1 MTYIQHYCPTKL
13 VNCACVCIHKGK
25 RSVLMKKTKIVCT
38 IGPASEK
45 KEIFTELVINGL
57 NVARMNFS
65 HGDHAEHLA
74 RFELVKEVREEL
86 NTPVSILL
94 DTKGPEIR
102 TGKFGVPVVDLVEG
116 QEFTLTTDD
125 YMGDQNKCMI
135 SYDGLPNDVVPG
147 NMILIDDGLVGLE
160 VIEVVGNDIKTK
172 VLNAGPIKNHKGVNV
187 PGVSINL
194 PAITPKDESDIK
206 FGIEN
211 GIDFIAASFIRKAAD
226 VLEIRKILE
235 ENNAHDVHIISKIE
249 NQEGVDNL
257 EEILEVSDGIMVAR
271 GDLGVEIPTEQVPLA
286 QKLMIKRCNE
296 LGKPVITATQML
308 DSMIRN
314 PRPTRAETTDV
325 ANAIFD
331 GTDAIMLSGETAA
344 GKYPVESVKTMA
356 TIAQAAESALDYKAI
371 MRNVQASKADDTV
384 TYAVSHAT
392 VNTAMDLNASAIIT
406 ATASGF
412 TARKISRFRPSAPVI
427 AATSSDKV
435 RRKMNLVWGVKTVK
449 IDTATSTDE
458 IFDLALDASREAG
471 LIKKGDLVVM
481 SAGVPV
487 GVAGATNLMKV
498 HLVGEV
504 LIKGTG
510 VGKDTKVGKVCVVRS
525 AAEAAEKFQE
535 GDVMVTNA
543 TDKDMMPY
551 VEKASAL
558 IVEEGGYTS
567 HAAIVAL
574 SLKKPAV
581 VGAKLA
587 TELLKDGEV
596 VTLDAQK
603 GIVYEGESRIL

>member
-1 MTYIQHYCPTKL
+1 
-13 VNCACVCIHKGK
+13 
-25 RSVLMKKTKIVCT
+25 MKKTKIVCT

-45 KEIFTELVINGL
+45 KEIFTELVKNGL

-74 RFELVKEVREEL
+74 RIETVKEVRDEL
-86 NTPVSILL
+86 DVPVSILL

-102 TGKFGVPVVDLVEG
+102 TGKFSVPVVDLVEG
-116 QEFTLTTDD
+116 QEFTLTTEE
-125 YMGDQNKCMI
+125 YMGDQNKCQI
-135 SYDGLPNDVVPG
+135 SYEGLPKDVVPG

-160 VIEVVGNDIKTK
+160 VVEVKGNDIVTK
-172 VLNAGPIKNHKGVNV
+172 VLNGGPVKNHKGVNV

-194 PAITPKDESDIK
+194 PAVTPKDEADIK

-249 NQEGVDNL
+249 NQEGLDNL
-257 EEILEVSDGIMVAR
+257 EEILEVSDGLMVAR

-296 LGKPVITATQML
+296 MGKPVITATQML

-344 GKYPVESVKTMA
+344 GKYPVEAVKTMA
-356 TIAQAAESALDYKAI
+356 VIATAAEGSLDYESVLK
-371 MRNVQASKADDTV
+371 NVQASKTDDTV

-406 ATASGF
+406 ATSSGF

-435 RRKMNLVWGVKTVK
+435 RRKMNLVWGVQTVK
-449 IDTATSTDE
+449 IENATSTDE
-458 IFDLALDASREAG
+458 VFDLALEASRDAG
-471 LIKKGDLVVM
+471 YVKKGDLVVM

-510 VGKDTKVGKVCVVRS
+510 VGKDSLVGKIAIVRS
-525 AAEAAEKFQE
+525 PEEAAAKFND
-535 GDVMVTNA
+535 GDILVTNA
-543 TDKDMMPY
+543 TDKDLMPF

-574 SLKKPAV
+574 SLKIPAV
-581 VGAKLA
+581 VGAKKA
-587 TELLKDGEV
+587 TELLKDGET
-596 VTLDAQK
+596 VTIDAQK
-603 GIVYEGESRIL
+603 GIVYEGEARIL

>member
-1 MTYIQHYCPTKL
+1 
-13 VNCACVCIHKGK
+13 
-25 RSVLMKKTKIVCT
+25 MKKTKIVCT